1 MDDLRIDLAKKYLAN
16 ILQKEGDLNPSP
28 PLPKT
33 CFAANIHTLDNISNQ
48 KISSN
53 SELQSNCIKQ
63 QLVQEIKKKL
73 LNASLLETE
82 NLKLLEENKK
92 LNLQFASSQTFLQE
106 ILNEIKETKK
116 SISSQNLTISLIKI
130 DLTKIKNKL
139 LQIP

>member
-1 MDDLRIDLAKKYLAN
+1 
-16 ILQKEGDLNPSP
+16 
-28 PLPKT
+28 
-33 CFAANIHTLDNISNQ
+33 
-48 KISSN
+48 
-53 SELQSNCIKQ
+53 
-63 QLVQEIKKKL
+63 
-73 LNASLLETE
+73 LETE

-116 SISSQNLTISLIKI
+116 LISSQNLTISLIKV